1 MWLKFI
7 IYYVPDT
14 RLNPLNLLVN
24 LIPATTLSNM
34 YNYGLCLCWKNWDLE
49 MLSKIPKDA

>member
-7 IYYVPDT
+7 IYYAPDT
-14 RLNPLNLLVN
+14 RLSPLNLLAN

-49 MLSKIPKDA
+49 MLSKIPKDT